1 MNEEVENAKEPK
13 VGISLL
19 KKYEHLLKGANRI
32 IINIVEKQGE
42 FLKRFKDSD
51 SFFDCVGLSR

>member
-19 KKYEHLLKGANRI
+19 KKYENLLKGANRI

-51 SFFDCVGLSR
+51 